1 MKLALLQAWYNF
13 ERNFFSFFGKKNDF
27 VTFFLR
33 GCSFAKISS
42 DLRMVSWPVGRSI
55 TCYVE
60 EGRGSYE
67 QSAGESQDGAIYR

>member
-1 MKLALLQAWYNF
+1 MD
-13 ERNFFSFFGKKNDF
+13 DF
-27 VTFFLR
+27 NTFFLK
-33 GCSFAKISS
+33 GCSFRKISS

-67 QSAGESQDGAIYR
+67 QSADESQDGAIYR